1 MSAAARF
8 VKSHWSSLLSS
19 ATAAVVVGF
28 ASTILV
34 VIEGARAVG
43 ASPAQQAS
51 VAAILCY
58 AMAIASF
65 ILAARYR
72 MPLVVAWSTPGA
84 VLIAT
89 SAMGITFPQ
98 AIGAF
103 VFAGVLM
110 ALTAV
115 ITPLARA
122 IERMPA
128 AIAAAMLAG
137 VLLRYVLGVPLAALA
152 SPEYVVPLILAF
164 FALRFFVPMYSVPI
178 VVVLGLVIAAMA
190 GAFNTSVPIAVTPL
204 TFDWPEWNL
213 QAVVSLGIPLYLV
226 TMASQNLPGFAVLRA
241 NGYQPPVS
249 GCLMVTGI
257 GSVLAAPFGSHAIN
271 MAAITASLVTGPDT
285 HPDPAQRWKF
295 VYAYAPLYA
304 VFGLAAGTFVALL
317 GALPKDLVT
326 AIAGLALFGPLLG
339 GMSAMMKE
347 SRDLEPALVTFLTT
361 ASGISLFGIGAAFWG
376 LIAGLSLWAIQRTLR
391 RA

>member
-1 MSAAARF
+1 MSGATRF
-8 VKSHWSSLLSS
+8 VTSHWSSLLSS
-19 ATAAVVVGF
+19 AIATVVVGF

-58 AMAIASF
+58 AMAATSF
-65 ILAARYR
+65 ILSARYR
-72 MPLVVAWSTPGA
+72 MPIVVAWSTPGS

-110 ALTAV
+110 TLTAV

-128 AIAAAMLAG
+128 AIAAAMMAG
-137 VLLRYVLGVPLAALA
+137 VLLRYVLGVPPAALS
-152 SPEYVVPLILAF
+152 SPALTVPLIAAF

-178 VVVLGLVIAAMA
+178 VVALGLLITAMT
-190 GAFNTSVPIAVTPL
+190 GAFSTTVPIAITPL
-204 TFDWPEWNL
+204 TFDLPEWNL
-213 QAVVSLGIPLYLV
+213 QAVFSLGIPLYLV

-241 NGYQPPVS
+241 SGYQPPVS
-249 GCLMVTGI
+249 ACLLVTGL
-257 GSVLAAPFGSHAIN
+257 GSILAAPFGSHAIN
-271 MAAITASLVTGPDT
+271 MAAITASLATGPDT
-285 HPDPAQRWKF
+285 HPDPGQRWKY
-295 VYAYAPLYA
+295 VYAFAPLYV
-304 VFGLAAGTFVALL
+304 VFGLAAGTCVAAMA
-317 GALPKDLVT
+317 GLPKDLVT
-326 AIAGLALFGPLLG
+326 AIAGLALFSPLMG

-347 SRDLEPALVTFLTT
+347 TRDIEPALVTFLTT

-376 LIAGLSLWAIQRTLR
+376 LVAGLILWAAQRAAR
-391 RA
+391 RG